1 MTKTLNYRPIFYT
14 FISLALGI
22 FFARRIFCGDVF
34 YIVGIICAFVAIF
47 LVCFYS
53 KHFARFVATILAFGA
68 GVGIFSISCLTFNNC
83 PFDSGI
89 YTISGRVNTTS
100 SYSSGQALI
109 IDNVYIDGTKIDKAV
124 KVFVS
129 YSAGIEEGYV
139 ITFTDYL
146 EKTSLYTLGEFN
158 NYEYKY
164 NIAYSAN
171 VDSVVIDR
179 FDGLTISESLRLSVK
194 KVLYDNLENDTA
206 SVCYASLFGDKSLI
220 SENIRND
227 FSVSGIAHLL
237 AVSGLH
243 VGFIASFLSILLR
256 KVRKGKILRPIVVG
270 SFLLFYCYLCLFSA
284 SVVRASVMFFVIAM
298 ADVFGKKYDRLNS
311 LGIAGIV
318 VLLYKPLFV
327 YDAGFLLSFFCV
339 FSISMFMPLFNR
351 LLSKTKLPQWLCE
364 SIAII
369 FSVQLGM
376 LPLTI
381 YYYGQVSLLSMLANF
396 ICVPIFEIFFILLL
410 ACLPLVLIIPP
421 VGFCL
426 LAPGVVINGI
436 MFVAKVIA
444 NQFWAVVYLGW
455 IPVLLVVAIYFVM
468 FIFSH
473 FTNLKF
479 SYKTLYSSLILI
491 FASILVFGINMPTNC
506 EFGITTLNSYGNM
519 SYVVEFSGEKYLFSD
534 YDYFSSKNAD
544 VYFSSLVHSKAKALF
559 YFGKETLYFNNNFEA
574 GYTASSIIAENSLL
588 FNHSYEIGNVV
599 ITPCSIDNTLRG
611 YMIECGE
618 TKVFVCTSMTE
629 SSHVM
634 SIINDFESVEFLICS
649 SDILTGEYI
658 FDAKYII
665 SDGKR
670 IQCEDKIT
678 NMTGN
683 WTIDIKNDKLKVR
696 NID

>member
-1 MTKTLNYRPIFYT
+1 MTKALNYRPIFYT

-34 YIVGIICAFVAIF
+34 YIVGIVCGFVAIF
-47 LVCFYS
+47 LVCLYS
-53 KHFARFVATILAFGA
+53 KHIFRFIATILAFGVGL
-68 GVGIFSISCLTFNNC
+68 GVFALSYLTFNNC
-83 PFDSGI
+83 QFDSGT
-89 YTISGRVNTTS
+89 YTVSGRVNTVSTN
-100 SYSSGQALI
+100 SSGQAVI
-109 IDNVYIDGTKIDKAV
+109 IDNVYIDGTKINKAV
-124 KVFVS
+124 KVFIS

-146 EKTSLYTLGEFN
+146 EKTSLYTLGQFN

-171 VDSVVIDR
+171 ASSVVIDR
-179 FDGLTISESLRLSVK
+179 FDGLTVSESLRLSVK
-194 KVLYDNLENDTA
+194 KVLYNNLENDTA

-220 SENIRND
+220 SGEIRNN

-243 VGFIASFLSILLR
+243 VGFIASALSFLLR
-256 KVRKGKILRPIVVG
+256 KVRKSKIVRPIVVG
-270 SFLLFYCYLCLFSA
+270 AVLVFYCYLCSFSA

-298 ADVFGKKYDRLNS
+298 ADVFGKRYDRLNS

-351 LLSKTKLPQWLCE
+351 LFSKTKLPKWLRE

-369 FSVQLGM
+369 FAVQLGM

-381 YYYGQVSLLSMLANF
+381 YYYAQVSLLSMLANF

-421 VGFCL
+421 IGFIL

-436 MFVAKVIA
+436 IIVARLIA
-444 NQFWAVVYLGW
+444 NQTWAIIYLGW
-455 IPVLLVVAIYFVM
+455 ISVLLVVAIYFVM

-479 SYKTLYSSLILI
+479 SYRMLYSSLILI
-491 FASILVFGINMPTNC
+491 FAGILVVGINMPTKC
-506 EFGITTLNSYGNM
+506 EFAITTLNSYGNM

-534 YDYFSSKNAD
+534 YDYFSSKNAN

-559 YFGKETLYFNNNFEA
+559 YFGNATGYFDNNYEMS
-574 GYTASSIIAENSLL
+574 YIASSNIEENSLL
-588 FNHSYEIGNVV
+588 FNQSYNIGNII
-599 ITPCSIDNTLRG
+599 ITPCSIDNTLCG
-611 YMIECGE
+611 YMIEHGQI
-618 TKVFVCTSMTE
+618 KIFVCTSTQ
-629 SSHVM
+629 SSYVM
-634 SIINDFESVEFLICS
+634 SIINDFEGVEFLICS
-649 SDILTGEYI
+649 SDILTGEYV
-658 FDAKYII
+658 FDAQYII
-665 SDGKR
+665 RDGKR
-670 IQCEDKIT
+670 LASEDNIT
-678 NMTGN
+678 NMSGN